1 MARAETKFRDLNFD
15 QSLYLLA
22 ATSFPI
28 LFYAL
33 YTLALGTRTR
43 FSRIDRKPSREL
55 RDSLP
60 RSSKVG
66 FEVACEIARGV
77 TNARHRGIFIESGK
91 SIFDGQ
97 PSIPNLE
104 DSRRISLSPR
114 NDSRPLSSRNY
125 RPDSRSNPSVF
136 PSGEKNAI
144 SHRVFFFLF
153 FSYLDGNTDSF
164 NGIANL

>member
-1 MARAETKFRDLNFD
+1 MAVRDRNELSRDYSRAAFFLLVSRGFFPSVGNVARAETKFRDLNFD

-43 FSRIDRKPSREL
+43 FSRIDRKPSRGL

-66 FEVACEIARGV
+66 FEVACEIARSHERE
-77 TNARHRGIFIESGK
+77 TSRNFHRVGK
-91 SIFDGQ
+91 INFRRTAV
-97 PSIPNLE
+97 
-104 DSRRISLSPR
+104 DSKPRGLSP
-114 NDSRPLSSRNY
+114 Y
-125 RPDSRSNPSVF
+125 FIIPS
-136 PSGEKNAI
+136 
-144 SHRVFFFLF
+144 
-153 FSYLDGNTDSF
+153 
-164 NGIANL
+164 